1 MKIKNAF
8 IVLLITAALS
18 LAGQMVKQRS
28 FTLLESL
35 PGMLILVAISIVGIA
50 MAKYIP
56 LKIPAVAYIV
66 TLAVVVTIPGFP
78 GAETISA
85 YTAKVDFLALTTPIL
100 AYAGIYT
107 GKNLD
112 TLKKSGWKI
121 IIVALF
127 VIIGTY
133 VGSALI
139 AEIVL
144 RLTGQI

>member
-1 MKIKNAF
+1 
-8 IVLLITAALS
+8 
-18 LAGQMVKQRS
+18 
-28 FTLLESL
+28 
-35 PGMLILVAISIVGIA
+35 MLILVAISIVGIA